1 MKHIT
6 FLEFVIERYSK
17 RFVLYSLQD
26 MTKCGYRGSIEE
38 WFNDLYTE
46 YNIMYLNA

>member
-6 FLEFVIERYSK
+6 FLEYIIKIYSK

-26 MTKCGYRGSIEE
+26 MAKCGYRGSIEE
-38 WFNDLYTE
+38 WLSNLYTE
-46 YNIMYLNA
+46 YKILYLNA